1 MKPDESTTSPAAWW
15 VLRALCECEAPE
27 EAAHAPTAADR
38 LRLTLE
44 AEAVATPDA
53 ARAPDARELRLLGA
67 GRDGWR
73 LYGYGG
79 PSEVIRGAVAHLSAL
94 EVALAVRSLDGPGD
108 PAPWRR
114 VCRRLLDEGWIDD
127 DLVELAL
134 TGAGVDGAARGW
146 FLPLAPVVCAR
157 YQDALA
163 SEPTRRA
170 HARRALGTWL
180 REALARRQP

>member
-1 MKPDESTTSPAAWW
+1 MEPDESTTSPAWW
-15 VLRALCECEAPE
+15 GVRALCEREAPE
-27 EAAHAPTAADR
+27 EAAREPTAADR

-44 AEAVATPDA
+44 AEAAATP
-53 ARAPDARELRLLGA
+53 RAPDARELRLLGA

-79 PSEVIRGAVAHLSAL
+79 PSEVIRDAVAHLSAL
-94 EVALAVRSLDGPGD
+94 ELALAVRSLDGPGA

-134 TGAGVDGAARGW
+134 TGVGVDGAARGW

-157 YQDALA
+157 HQDALA

-170 HARRALGTWL
+170 RARRALGAWL
-180 REALARRQP
+180 REDLTRRQP